1 MGETQN
7 MRLIHTSDWHLGR
20 KLKGVDRTPE
30 IALALEEILKY
41 AQEFEVDAVLV
52 AGDIFDVPN
61 PTTEAERIAYEFF
74 YKLNQLSIPSVAI
87 AGNHDS
93 ANRIDSLAHLLSL
106 AGVRALGRPRIAE
119 EGGVVNID
127 TANGKLCVGAM
138 PFASER
144 RLLAAE
150 DIWNKDA
157 VEQRNDYK
165 TLVTYVLQDLATAFK
180 TDAVNVMMAHMT
192 VDGAKF
198 TGSEAAFY
206 SGAVYSLSGQSIP
219 SECQYVGL
227 GHIHRPQQIANA
239 APTYYAGSLIQV
251 DFGEVGEEKGFN
263 LIEVEVGRP
272 AKVQFQPL
280 ACQKPL
286 KRVECHIDQ
295 LDEQLESHRDYVGY
309 LKFAIAVDTPP
320 IGLADRVRKVCPQAV
335 MVEPKLIV
343 NESVQVPEPK
353 DYDRFDPIAEFQKF
367 YSDREKNLSPDVINA
382 FKELYMEFSD
392 ASN

>member
-1 MGETQN
+1 

-30 IALALEEILKY
+30 IALALDEILKY
-41 AQEFEVDAVLV
+41 AKEFEVDAIFVS
-52 AGDIFDVPN
+52 GDIFDVPN
-61 PTTEAERIAYEFF
+61 PTTEAERVAYDFF
-74 YKLNQLSIPSVAI
+74 YKLNQLSIPSIAI

-119 EGGVVNID
+119 EGGIVNLE
-127 TANGKLCVGAM
+127 TASGKLCVGAM

-144 RLLAAE
+144 KLLAAE
-150 DIWNKDA
+150 DVWNKEA
-157 VEQRNDYK
+157 LEQRNDYK
-165 TLVTYVLQDLATAFK
+165 SLVTYVLQDLANAFK
-180 TDAVNVMMAHMT
+180 SDAVNVILAHMT

-219 SECQYVGL
+219 SDCQYVGL
-227 GHIHRPQQIANA
+227 GHIHRPQQISNA

-251 DFGEVGEEKGFN
+251 DFGEVDEEKGFN
-263 LIEVEVGRP
+263 LIEVETGRP

-280 ACQKPL
+280 TCHKPL
-286 KRVECHIDQ
+286 KLVECHLEQ
-295 LDEQLESHRDYVGY
+295 LDEYLESHHNFEGY

-335 MVEPKLIV
+335 IIEPKLIV
-343 NESVQVPEPK
+343 NDSVQIPESK
-353 DYDRFDPIAEFQKF
+353 DNVRFDPITEFQKF
-367 YSDREKNLSPDVINA
+367 YRDRQKNLSPEVIAA
-382 FKELYMEFSD
+382 FKELYM
-392 ASN
+392 

>member
-1 MGETQN
+1 

-41 AQEFEVDAVLV
+41 AQDFEVDAVLV

-61 PTTEAERIAYEFF
+61 PTTEAERIAYDFF
-74 YKLNQLSIPSVAI
+74 YRLNQLSIPSVAI

-93 ANRIDSLAHLLSL
+93 ANRIDGLAHLLSL
-106 AGVRALGRPRIAE
+106 AGVRALGRPRIAD
-119 EGGVVNID
+119 EGGVVMID

-144 RLLAAE
+144 RMLAAE
-150 DIWNKDA
+150 DIWNLDA
-157 VEQRNDYK
+157 AEQRADYK
-165 TLVTYVLQDLATAFK
+165 TTVTYVLQNLASGFK

-192 VDGAKF
+192 IEGAKF

-206 SGAVYSLSGQSIP
+206 SGDVYSFSGQAIP
-219 SECQYVGL
+219 SECQYMGL
-227 GHIHRPQQIANA
+227 GHIHRPQQIPNA
-239 APTYYAGSLIQV
+239 APTYYSGSLIQV

-263 LIEVEVGRP
+263 LIEVETGRP

-280 ACQKPL
+280 TCQKPL

-295 LDEQLESHRDYVGY
+295 LDEHLEAHSDYVGY
-309 LKFAIAVDTPP
+309 LKFAIAVDTLP

-335 MVEPKLIV
+335 MVEPRLI
-343 NESVQVPEPK
+343 QPEIALVEETK
-353 DYDRFDPIAEFQKF
+353 ECDRFDPLIEFQKF
-367 YSDREKNLSPDVINA
+367 YSDREKNLSPEVIEA
-382 FKELYMEFSD
+382 FKNLYMEFSD
-392 ASN
+392 GSK

>member
-1 MGETQN
+1 

-30 IALALEEILKY
+30 IALALEEILQY
-41 AQEFEVDAVLV
+41 AKEFEVDAVLV
-52 AGDIFDVPN
+52 SGDIFDVPN
-61 PTTEAERIAYEFF
+61 PTTDAERVAYDFF
-74 YKLNQLSIPSVAI
+74 YRLNQLSIPSVAI

-119 EGGVVNID
+119 EGGAINIE
-127 TANGKLCVGAM
+127 TANGKLCVGAL

-144 RLLAAE
+144 RMILAE
-150 DIWNKDA
+150 DIWNLDA
-157 VEQRNDYK
+157 AQQRADYK
-165 TLVTYVLQDLATAFK
+165 TTVTYVLQNLATAFQS
-180 TDAVNVMMAHMT
+180 DSVNVMMAHMT
-192 VDGAKF
+192 IEGAKF
-198 TGSEAAFY
+198 TGSEAAYY
-206 SGAVYSLSGQSIP
+206 SGDLYSFSGQALP

-227 GHIHRPQQIANA
+227 GHIHRPQQIPNA

-263 LIEVEVGRP
+263 LIEVETGRP

-280 ACQKPL
+280 TCHKPL
-286 KRVECHIDQ
+286 KRVECHIDH
-295 LDEQLESHRDYVGY
+295 LDEYLESHRDYEGY
-309 LKFAIAVDTPP
+309 LKFAIAADTPP

-335 MVEPKLIV
+335 MVELKLII
-343 NESVQVPEPK
+343 NEGSQTPEIK
-353 DYDRFDPIAEFQKF
+353 NYDRFDAIAEFQKF

-382 FKELYMEFSD
+382 FKDLYMEFSD
-392 ASN
+392 NSK

>member
-1 MGETQN
+1 

-20 KLKGVDRTPE
+20 KLKGIDRTSE
-30 IALALEEILKY
+30 IALALEEILAY
-41 AQEFEVDAVLV
+41 AKEFEVDAVLV

-61 PTTEAERIAYEFF
+61 PTTEAERVAYDFF

-93 ANRIDSLAHLLSL
+93 ATRIDSLAHLLSL

-119 EGGVVNID
+119 DGGVVTID

-157 VEQRNDYK
+157 LEQRSSYK
-165 TLVTYVLQDLATAFK
+165 EVVTYVLQNLAAAFK

-192 VDGAKF
+192 LEGAKF

-206 SGAVYSLSGQSIP
+206 SGDVYSFSGQAIP
-219 SECQYVGL
+219 SECQYMGL
-227 GHIHRPQQIANA
+227 GHIHKPQQIPNA
-239 APTYYAGSLIQV
+239 APTYYSGSLIQV

-263 LIEVEVGRP
+263 LIEVETGRP

-280 ACQKPL
+280 TCHKPL
-286 KRVECHIDQ
+286 KRVECHIEQ
-295 LDEQLESHRDYVGY
+295 LDEYLESHRDYVGY
-309 LKFAIAVDTPP
+309 LKFAIAVNTPP

-335 MVEPKLIV
+335 MVEPKLIQ
-343 NESVQVPEPK
+343 NESAKIQKPK
-353 DYDRFDPIAEFQKF
+353 DYDCFDPIAEFQKF
-367 YSDREKNLSPDVINA
+367 YSDREKNLSPDVIEA
-382 FKELYMEFSD
+382 FKNLYTEFSD
-392 ASN
+392 APT

>member
-1 MGETQN
+1 

-30 IALALEEILKY
+30 IALALDEILKY
-41 AQEFEVDAVLV
+41 AKEYEVDAVLV
-52 AGDIFDVPN
+52 SGDIFDVPN
-61 PTTEAERIAYEFF
+61 PTTEAERVAYDFF

-93 ANRIDSLAHLLSL
+93 ANRIDSLADLLSL

-119 EGGVVNID
+119 EGGVVNLE
-127 TANGKLCVGAM
+127 TASGKLCIGAM

-144 RLLAAE
+144 KLLAAE
-150 DIWNKDA
+150 DVWNKDA
-157 VEQRNDYK
+157 LEQRNDYK
-165 TLVTYVLQDLATAFK
+165 TTVTYVLQNLANAFK
-180 TDAVNVMMAHMT
+180 TDAVNVMLAHMT
-192 VDGAKF
+192 VNGAKF

-227 GHIHRPQQIANA
+227 GHIHRPQQIPNA

-263 LIEVEVGRP
+263 LIEVETGRP

-280 ACQKPL
+280 TCHKPL
-286 KRVECHIDQ
+286 KRVECHLDQ
-295 LDEQLESHRDYVGY
+295 LDEHLEAHRDYEGY
-309 LKFAIAVDTPP
+309 LKFAIAVNTPP

-335 MVEPKLIV
+335 IVEPKLIV
-343 NESVQVPEPK
+343 NESAQVPEPK

-367 YSDREKNLSPDVINA
+367 YSDREKNLSPEVITA
-382 FKELYMEFSD
+382 FKELYMEFSEIP
-392 ASN
+392 A

>member
-1 MGETQN
+1 

-30 IALALEEILKY
+30 IESALAEILTY
-41 AQEFEVDAVLV
+41 AQQFEVDAVLV

-61 PTTEAERIAYEFF
+61 PTNEAERVAYEFF

-119 EGGVVNID
+119 EGGVVNLE
-127 TANGKLCVGAM
+127 TSGGKLSVGAL

-144 RLLAAE
+144 KLLAAE
-150 DIWNKDA
+150 DLWNKDA

-165 TLVTYVLQDLATAFK
+165 TLVTYVLQDLAKAFK

-192 VDGAKF
+192 IEGAKF
-198 TGSEAAFY
+198 AGSEAAFY
-206 SGAVYSLSGQSIP
+206 SGDVYSLSGQSIP

-227 GHIHRPQQIANA
+227 GHIHRPQQVPNA

-263 LIEVEVGRP
+263 LIEVETGRP
-272 AKVQFQPL
+272 AKVEFYPI

-295 LDEQLESHRDYVGY
+295 LDEYLEANRDYVGY

-320 IGLADRVRKVCPQAV
+320 IGLADRVRKVCPQSV
-335 MVEPKLIV
+335 IVEPKLIV
-343 NESVQVPEPK
+343 NESAQVTEIR
-353 DYDRFDPIAEFQKF
+353 DYDRFDPIAEFQKY
-367 YSDREKNLSPDVINA
+367 YSDRGKSISPDVIES
-382 FKELYMEFSD
+382 FKNLYIEFS
-392 ASN
+392 NK

>member
-1 MGETQN
+1 

-30 IALALEEILKY
+30 IALALDEILKY
-41 AQEFEVDAVLV
+41 AKEFEVDAIFVS
-52 AGDIFDVPN
+52 GDIFDVPN
-61 PTTEAERIAYEFF
+61 PTTEAERVAYDFF
-74 YKLNQLSIPSVAI
+74 YKLNQLSIPSIAI

-119 EGGVVNID
+119 EGGIVNLE
-127 TANGKLCVGAM
+127 TASGKLCIGAM

-144 RLLAAE
+144 NLLAAE
-150 DIWNKDA
+150 DVWNKEA
-157 VEQRNDYK
+157 LEQRNDYK
-165 TLVTYVLQDLATAFK
+165 SLVTYVLQDLANAFK
-180 TDAVNVMMAHMT
+180 SDAVNVILAHMT

-206 SGAVYSLSGQSIP
+206 SGAMYSLSGQSIP
-219 SECQYVGL
+219 SDCQYVGL
-227 GHIHRPQQIANA
+227 GHIHRPQQIPNA

-251 DFGEVGEEKGFN
+251 DFGEVDEEKGFN
-263 LIEVEVGRP
+263 LIEVETGRP
-272 AKVQFQPL
+272 AKVRFQPL
-280 ACQKPL
+280 TCHKPL
-286 KRVECHIDQ
+286 KLVECHLEQ
-295 LDEQLESHRDYVGY
+295 LDEHLASHHNFEGY

-335 MVEPKLIV
+335 MVEPKLIL
-343 NESVQVPEPK
+343 NESVRVPEPK
-353 DYDRFDPIAEFQKF
+353 DYDRFDAIAEFQKF
-367 YSDREKNLSPDVINA
+367 YSDREKTLSPDVIAA
-382 FKELYMEFSD
+382 FKDLYMEFSD

>member
-1 MGETQN
+1 

-30 IALALEEILKY
+30 IALALAEILKY
-41 AQEFEVDAVLV
+41 AKDFEVDAVLV

-61 PTTEAERIAYEFF
+61 PTTEAERVAYDFF
-74 YKLNQLSIPSVAI
+74 YELNQLSIPSVAI

-93 ANRIDSLAHLLSL
+93 ATRIDSLAPLLSL

-119 EGGVVNID
+119 DGGVVTID

-157 VEQRNDYK
+157 LEQRSSYK
-165 TLVTYVLQDLATAFK
+165 EVVTYVLQNLALAFK

-192 VDGAKF
+192 LEGAKF

-206 SGAVYSLSGQSIP
+206 SGDVYSFSGQAIP
-219 SECQYVGL
+219 SECQYMGL
-227 GHIHRPQQIANA
+227 GHIHKPQQIPNA
-239 APTYYAGSLIQV
+239 APTYYSGSLIQV
-251 DFGEVGEEKGFN
+251 DFGEVGEQKGFN
-263 LIEVEVGRP
+263 LIEVETGRP

-280 ACQKPL
+280 TCHKPL
-286 KRVECHIDQ
+286 KRVECHIEQ
-295 LDEQLESHRDYVGY
+295 LDEYLESHRDYVGY

-335 MVEPKLIV
+335 MVEPKLIP
-343 NESVQVPEPK
+343 NESAKIQEPK

-367 YSDREKNLSPDVINA
+367 YSDREKNLSPDVIEA
-382 FKELYMEFSD
+382 FKNLYTEFSD
-392 ASN
+392 APT

>member
-1 MGETQN
+1 

-41 AQEFEVDAVLV
+41 AKEFEVDAVLV
-52 AGDIFDVPN
+52 SGDIFDVPN
-61 PTTEAERIAYEFF
+61 PTNEAERVAYDFF
-74 YKLNQLSIPSVAI
+74 YQLNQLSIPSVAI

-93 ANRIDSLAHLLSL
+93 ANRIDSLADLLSL

-127 TANGKLCVGAM
+127 TASGKLCIGAM

-144 RLLAAE
+144 KLLAAE
-150 DIWNKDA
+150 DVWNKDA
-157 VEQRNDYK
+157 LEQRSDYK
-165 TLVTYVLQDLATAFK
+165 TLVTYVLQDLAKSFK

-192 VDGAKF
+192 IEGAKF
-198 TGSEAAFY
+198 SGSEAAFY
-206 SGAVYSLSGQSIP
+206 SGDLYSFSSQAIP
-219 SECQYVGL
+219 SECQYMGL
-227 GHIHRPQQIANA
+227 GHIHRPQQIPNA

-263 LIEVEVGRP
+263 LIEVETGRP

-280 ACQKPL
+280 NCQKPL
-286 KRVECHIDQ
+286 KKVECHIDQ
-295 LDEQLESHRDYVGY
+295 LDDHLEAHRDYEGY
-309 LKFAIAVDTPP
+309 LKFVIAMDTPP
-320 IGLADRVRKVCPQAV
+320 IGLGDRVRKVCPQAI

-343 NESVQVPEPK
+343 NASTQVAEVK
-353 DYDRFDPIAEFQKF
+353 DYDRFDAIAEFQKF
-367 YSDREKNLSPDVINA
+367 YSDRDKNLSPDVIEA
-382 FKELYMEFSD
+382 FKDLYIEFSE
-392 ASN
+392 SQK

>member
-1 MGETQN
+1 

-30 IALALEEILKY
+30 IELALAEILDY
-41 AQEFEVDAVLV
+41 AQEFAIDAVLV
-52 AGDIFDVPN
+52 SGDIFDVPN

-74 YKLNQLSIPSVAI
+74 YRLNQLSIPSVAI

-119 EGGVVNID
+119 EGGVVNLE
-127 TANGKLCVGAM
+127 TADGNLCVGAL

-144 RLLAAE
+144 KLLAAE
-150 DIWNKDA
+150 DIWHKSA
-157 VEQRNDYK
+157 LEQRSDYK
-165 TLVTYVLQDLATAFK
+165 TLVTYVLQDLAQAFR
-180 TDAVNVMMAHMT
+180 TDAVNVMLAHMT
-192 VDGAKF
+192 IEGAKF

-206 SGAVYSLSGQSIP
+206 SGDVYSLSGQALP

-251 DFGEVGEEKGFN
+251 DFGEVNEEKGFN
-263 LIEVEVGRP
+263 LIEVETGRP

-280 ACQKPL
+280 TCQKPL
-286 KRVECHIDQ
+286 KRVECHFNQ
-295 LDEQLESHRDYVGY
+295 LDEHLEAHRDYVGY
-309 LKFAIAVDTPP
+309 LKFAIAVDTMP

-343 NESVQVPEPK
+343 NESAQIAEIQH
-353 DYDRFDPIAEFQKF
+353 YDRFDPIAEFQKF
-367 YSDREKNLSPDVINA
+367 YSDREKNLSPDVIAA
-382 FKELYMEFSD
+382 FKNLYMEFSET
-392 ASN
+392 AA

>member
-1 MGETQN
+1 

-30 IALALEEILKY
+30 IALALDEILQY
-41 AQEFEVDAVLV
+41 AKEYEVDAVLV
-52 AGDIFDVPN
+52 SGDIFDVPN
-61 PTTEAERIAYEFF
+61 PSTEAERVAYDFF

-93 ANRIDSLAHLLSL
+93 ANRIDSLADLLSL

-119 EGGVVNID
+119 EGGVVNLE
-127 TANGKLCVGAM
+127 TASGKLSIGAM

-144 RLLAAE
+144 KLLAAE
-150 DIWNKDA
+150 DVWDKDA
-157 VEQRNDYK
+157 LEQRNDYK
-165 TLVTYVLQDLATAFK
+165 TTVTYVLQNLASAFK

-192 VDGAKF
+192 VEGAKF

-206 SGAVYSLSGQSIP
+206 SGAMYSLSGQSIP

-263 LIEVEVGRP
+263 LIEVETGRP

-280 ACQKPL
+280 TCHKPL
-286 KRVECHIDQ
+286 KRVECHLEQ
-295 LDEQLESHRDYVGY
+295 LDEHLEAHRDYAGY

-335 MVEPKLIV
+335 MVEPKLII
-343 NESVQVPEPK
+343 NESAQVPEPK

-367 YSDREKNLSPDVINA
+367 YRDREKTLSPEVITA
-382 FKELYMEFSD
+382 FKELYMEFSEVP
-392 ASN
+392 N

>member
-1 MGETQN
+1 

-41 AQEFEVDAVLV
+41 AKDFEVDAVLV

-61 PTTEAERIAYEFF
+61 PTTEAERVAYDFF

-93 ANRIDSLAHLLSL
+93 ATKIDSLAHLLSL

-119 EGGVVNID
+119 EGGVVAID

-144 RLLAAE
+144 RMLAAE
-150 DIWNKDA
+150 DIWNLDA
-157 VEQRNDYK
+157 LAQRNDYK
-165 TLVTYVLQDLATAFK
+165 TTVTYVLQNLAQAFK
-180 TDAVNVMMAHMT
+180 NDAVNVMIAHMT
-192 VDGAKF
+192 IDGAKF
-198 TGSEAAFY
+198 TGSEAAYY
-206 SGAVYSLSGQSIP
+206 SGDVYSFSGQAIP

-227 GHIHRPQQIANA
+227 GHIHRPQQIPNA
-239 APTYYAGSLIQV
+239 APTYYSGSLIQV

-263 LIEVEVGRP
+263 VIEVETGRP

-280 ACQKPL
+280 TCQKPL
-286 KRVECHIDQ
+286 KRVECHLDR
-295 LDEQLESHRDYVGY
+295 LDEHLEAHRDYVGY
-309 LKFAIAVDTPP
+309 LKFAIAVDTPQ

-335 MVEPKLIV
+335 MVEPKLIM
-343 NESVQVPEPK
+343 NELTKTSEAK
-353 DYDRFDPIAEFQKF
+353 DYDRFDPVAEFQKF
-367 YSDREKNLSPDVINA
+367 YSDRDKNLAPDVIEA
-382 FKELYMEFSD
+382 FKNLYMEFSD
-392 ASN
+392 ASH

>member
-1 MGETQN
+1 

-30 IALALEEILKY
+30 IALALAEILKY
-41 AQEFEVDAVLV
+41 AKDFEVDAVLV

-61 PTTEAERIAYEFF
+61 PTTEAERVAYDFF
-74 YKLNQLSIPSVAI
+74 YELNQLSIPSVAI

-93 ANRIDSLAHLLSL
+93 ATRIDSLAPLLSL

-119 EGGVVNID
+119 DGGVVTID

-157 VEQRNDYK
+157 LEQRSSYK
-165 TLVTYVLQDLATAFK
+165 EVVTYVLQNLALAFK

-192 VDGAKF
+192 LEGAKF

-206 SGAVYSLSGQSIP
+206 SGDVYSFSGQAIP
-219 SECQYVGL
+219 SECQYMGL
-227 GHIHRPQQIANA
+227 GHIHKPQQIPNA
-239 APTYYAGSLIQV
+239 APTYYSGSLIQV
-251 DFGEVGEEKGFN
+251 DFGEVGEQKGFN
-263 LIEVEVGRP
+263 LIEVETGRP

-280 ACQKPL
+280 TCHKPL
-286 KRVECHIDQ
+286 KRVECHIEQ
-295 LDEQLESHRDYVGY
+295 LDEYLESHRDYVGY
-309 LKFAIAVDTPP
+309 LKFAIAVNTPP

-335 MVEPKLIV
+335 MVEPKLIP
-343 NESVQVPEPK
+343 NESAKIQEPK

-367 YSDREKNLSPDVINA
+367 YSDREKNLSPDVIEA
-382 FKELYMEFSD
+382 FKNLYAEFSD
-392 ASN
+392 APT

>member
-1 MGETQN
+1 

-30 IALALEEILKY
+30 IALALAEILKY
-41 AQEFEVDAVLV
+41 AKDFEVDAVLV

-61 PTTEAERIAYEFF
+61 PTTEAERVAYDFF
-74 YKLNQLSIPSVAI
+74 YELNQLSIPSVAI

-93 ANRIDSLAHLLSL
+93 ATRIDSLAPLLSL

-119 EGGVVNID
+119 DGGVVTID

-157 VEQRNDYK
+157 LEQRSSYK
-165 TLVTYVLQDLATAFK
+165 EVVTYVLQNLALAFK

-192 VDGAKF
+192 LEGAKF

-206 SGAVYSLSGQSIP
+206 SGDVYSFSGQAIP
-219 SECQYVGL
+219 SECQYMGL
-227 GHIHRPQQIANA
+227 GHIHKPQQIPNA
-239 APTYYAGSLIQV
+239 APTYYSGSLIQV
-251 DFGEVGEEKGFN
+251 DFGEVGEQKGFN
-263 LIEVEVGRP
+263 LIEVETGRP

-280 ACQKPL
+280 TCHKPL
-286 KRVECHIDQ
+286 KRVECHIEQ
-295 LDEQLESHRDYVGY
+295 LDEYLESHRDYVGY
-309 LKFAIAVDTPP
+309 LKFAIAVNTPP

-335 MVEPKLIV
+335 MVEPKLIP
-343 NESVQVPEPK
+343 NESAKIQEPK

-367 YSDREKNLSPDVINA
+367 YSDREKNLSPDVIEA
-382 FKELYMEFSD
+382 FKNLYTEFSD
-392 ASN
+392 APT

>member
-1 MGETQN
+1 

-20 KLKGVDRTPE
+20 RLKGVDRTPE
-30 IALALEEILKY
+30 IALALAEILKY
-41 AQEFEVDAVLV
+41 AKDFEVDAVLV

-61 PTTEAERIAYEFF
+61 PTTEAERVAYDFF
-74 YKLNQLSIPSVAI
+74 YELNQLSIPSVAI

-106 AGVRALGRPRIAE
+106 AGVRALGRPRVAE
-119 EGGVVNID
+119 EGGVINID
-127 TANGKLCVGAM
+127 TASGKLCVGAM

-157 VEQRNDYK
+157 LEQRSSYK
-165 TLVTYVLQDLATAFK
+165 EVVTYVLQNLAAAFK
-180 TDAVNVMMAHMT
+180 TEAVNVMMAHMT
-192 VDGAKF
+192 MEGAKF

-206 SGAVYSLSGQSIP
+206 SGDVYSFSGQAIP
-219 SECQYVGL
+219 SECQYMGL
-227 GHIHRPQQIANA
+227 GHIHKPQQIPNA
-239 APTYYAGSLIQV
+239 APTYYSGSLIQV

-263 LIEVEVGRP
+263 LIEVETGRP

-280 ACQKPL
+280 TCHKPL
-286 KRVECHIDQ
+286 KRVECHIEQ
-295 LDEQLESHRDYVGY
+295 LDEYLESHRDYVGY

-335 MVEPKLIV
+335 MVEPKLIQ
-343 NESVQVPEPK
+343 NESAKIQEPK

-367 YSDREKNLSPDVINA
+367 YSDREKNLSPDVIEA
-382 FKELYMEFSD
+382 FKNLYTEFSD
-392 ASN
+392 AST

>member
-1 MGETQN
+1 

-20 KLKGVDRTPE
+20 KLKGIDRTSE
-30 IALALEEILKY
+30 IALALEEILAY
-41 AQEFEVDAVLV
+41 AKDFEVDAVLV

-61 PTTEAERIAYEFF
+61 PTTEAERVAYDFF
-74 YKLNQLSIPSVAI
+74 CKLNQLSIPSVAI

-93 ANRIDSLAHLLSL
+93 ATRIDRLAPLLSL

-119 EGGVVNID
+119 DGGFVTID

-157 VEQRNDYK
+157 LEQRSSYK
-165 TLVTYVLQDLATAFK
+165 EVVTYVLQNLALAFK

-192 VDGAKF
+192 MEGAKF

-206 SGAVYSLSGQSIP
+206 SGDVYSFSGQAIP
-219 SECQYVGL
+219 SECQYMGL
-227 GHIHRPQQIANA
+227 GHIHKPQQIPNA
-239 APTYYAGSLIQV
+239 APTYYSGSLIQV
-251 DFGEVGEEKGFN
+251 DFGEVGEQKGFN
-263 LIEVEVGRP
+263 LIEVETGRP

-280 ACQKPL
+280 TCHKPL
-286 KRVECHIDQ
+286 KRVECHIEQ
-295 LDEQLESHRDYVGY
+295 LDEYLESHRDYVGY

-335 MVEPKLIV
+335 MVEPKLIP
-343 NESVQVPEPK
+343 NESAKSQEPK

-367 YSDREKNLSPDVINA
+367 YSDREKNLSPDVIEA
-382 FKELYMEFSD
+382 FKNLYTEFSD
-392 ASN
+392 APT

>member
-1 MGETQN
+1 

-41 AQEFEVDAVLV
+41 AKDFDVDAVLV

-61 PTTEAERIAYEFF
+61 PSTEAEKVAYEFF
-74 YKLNQLSIPSVAI
+74 YQLNQLSIPSIAI

-93 ANRIDSLAHLLSL
+93 ATRIDSLAQLLSL
-106 AGVRALGRPRIAE
+106 AGVRALGRPRIAD
-119 EGGVVNID
+119 EGGVITMD
-127 TANGKLCVGAM
+127 TASGKLCVGAM

-144 RLLAAE
+144 RMLAAE
-150 DIWNKDA
+150 DVWNLDA
-157 VEQRNDYK
+157 SEQRADYK
-165 TLVTYVLQDLATAFK
+165 TTVTYVLQNLATGFRTNA
-180 TDAVNVMMAHMT
+180 ANVMMAHMT
-192 VDGAKF
+192 IDGAKF
-198 TGSEAAFY
+198 TGSEAAFH
-206 SGAVYSLSGQSIP
+206 SGNIYSLSGQAIP
-219 SECQYVGL
+219 SECQYVAL

-239 APTYYAGSLIQV
+239 APTYYSGSLIQV

-263 LIEVEVGRP
+263 VIDVEVGRP

-280 ACQKPL
+280 TCQKPL

-295 LDEQLESHRDYVGY
+295 LDEQLETHRDYVGY

-335 MVEPKLIV
+335 MVEPKLIQK
-343 NESVQVPEPK
+343 ESAKITETEVS
-353 DYDRFDPIAEFQKF
+353 DRFDPIAEFQKF
-367 YSDREKNLSPDVINA
+367 YSDREKTLSPDVMVA
-382 FKELYMEFSD
+382 FQNLYAEFSEV
-392 ASN
+392 AP

>member
-1 MGETQN
+1 

-20 KLKGVDRTPE
+20 KLKGVDRTSE

-61 PTTEAERIAYEFF
+61 PTTEAERVAYDFF

-119 EGGVVNID
+119 EGGVVSID

-165 TLVTYVLQDLATAFK
+165 TLVTYVLQNLANAFK

-206 SGAVYSLSGQSIP
+206 SGSVYSLSGQSIP

-251 DFGEVGEEKGFN
+251 DFGEVNEVKGFN

-280 ACQKPL
+280 TCQKPL
-286 KRVECHIDQ
+286 KRVECHIDH
-295 LDEQLESHRDYVGY
+295 LDEHLEAHQDYVGY

-320 IGLADRVRKVCPQAV
+320 IGLADRVRKACPQTV
-335 MVEPKLIV
+335 MVEPKLIQSQSAKII
-343 NESVQVPEPK
+343 ELK
-353 DYDRFDPIAEFQKF
+353 DGDRFDAIAEFHKF
-367 YSDREKNLSPDVINA
+367 YSDREKVLSPDVIEA
-382 FKELYMEFSD
+382 FKNLYMEFSD

>member
-1 MGETQN
+1 

-20 KLKGVDRTPE
+20 KLRGVDRTFE
-30 IALALEEILKY
+30 IALALEEILAY
-41 AQEFEVDAVLV
+41 AKDFEVDAVLV

-61 PTTEAERIAYEFF
+61 PTTEAERVAYDFF

-93 ANRIDSLAHLLSL
+93 ATRIDSLAPLLSL

-119 EGGVVNID
+119 DGGVVTID

-157 VEQRNDYK
+157 LEQRSSYK
-165 TLVTYVLQDLATAFK
+165 EVVTYVLQNLALAFK

-192 VDGAKF
+192 MEGAKF

-206 SGAVYSLSGQSIP
+206 SGDVYSFSGQAIP
-219 SECQYVGL
+219 SECQYMGL
-227 GHIHRPQQIANA
+227 GHIHKPQQIPNA
-239 APTYYAGSLIQV
+239 APTYYSGSLIQV
-251 DFGEVGEEKGFN
+251 DFGEVGEQKGFN
-263 LIEVEVGRP
+263 LIEVETGRP

-280 ACQKPL
+280 TCHKPL

-295 LDEQLESHRDYVGY
+295 LDEYLESHRDYVGY

-335 MVEPKLIV
+335 MVEPKLIP
-343 NESVQVPEPK
+343 NESAKSQEPK

-367 YSDREKNLSPDVINA
+367 YSDREKNLSPDVIEA
-382 FKELYMEFSD
+382 FKNLYTEFSD
-392 ASN
+392 APT

>member
-1 MGETQN
+1 

-20 KLKGVDRTPE
+20 KLRGVDRTLE
-30 IALALEEILKY
+30 IALALEEILAYVKD
-41 AQEFEVDAVLV
+41 FEVDAVLV

-61 PTTEAERIAYEFF
+61 PTTEAERVAYDFF

-93 ANRIDSLAHLLSL
+93 ATRIDSLAHLLSL

-119 EGGVVNID
+119 DGGVVTID

-150 DIWNKDA
+150 DVWNKDA
-157 VEQRNDYK
+157 LEQRSSYK
-165 TLVTYVLQDLATAFK
+165 EVVTYVLQNLASAFK
-180 TDAVNVMMAHMT
+180 PDAVNVMMAHMT
-192 VDGAKF
+192 LEGAKF

-206 SGAVYSLSGQSIP
+206 SGDVYSFSGQAIP
-219 SECQYVGL
+219 SECQYMGL
-227 GHIHRPQQIANA
+227 GHIHKPQQIPNA
-239 APTYYAGSLIQV
+239 APTYYSGSLIQV
-251 DFGEVGEEKGFN
+251 DFGEVGEQKGFN
-263 LIEVEVGRP
+263 LIEVETGRP

-280 ACQKPL
+280 TCHKPL
-286 KRVECHIDQ
+286 KRVECHIEQ
-295 LDEQLESHRDYVGY
+295 LDEYLESHRDYVGY

-335 MVEPKLIV
+335 MVEPKLIQ
-343 NESVQVPEPK
+343 NESAKIPEPK
-353 DYDRFDPIAEFQKF
+353 DYDRFDAIAEFQRF
-367 YSDREKNLSPDVINA
+367 YSDREKNLSSDVIEA
-382 FKELYMEFSD
+382 FKNLYTEFSD
-392 ASN
+392 AST